1 MIMSTNTDINKL
13 LEKALI
19 ENKGGVAA
27 WYNRLPKEAEPFING
42 IKAMVKEGKRP
53 IPSNIVRILDDEFG
67 FKISRSRVSVW
78 LQELHNE

>member
-1 MIMSTNTDINKL
+1 MSTNTDINKL
-13 LEKALI
+13 LEEALI
-19 ENKGGVAA
+19 ESKGGVAA
-27 WYNRLPKEAEPFING
+27 WYDRLPKEAEPFING

-78 LQELHNE
+78 LQELHSE